1 MLHKARARMAV
12 DYFKMS
18 MDMHKQC
25 QGKIGIESKFCV
37 KNKEDLC
44 VAYTPGVAEPC
55 LAIAKDPE
63 LSKTLTIRGN
73 AIAVVTDGTAV
84 LGLGNIGP
92 EAAMP
97 VMEGKAL
104 LFKQYANIDA
114 WPLCLDTTDP
124 KEIIKTIRYLA
135 PSFGGINLEDIAAP
149 RCFEIENELQD
160 LGIPVFHDDQFGTAI
175 VCLAAI
181 INATKVVNKK
191 VEDLNVVISGPG
203 AAGSAIARLI
213 AMQGFAASPDRPP
226 VHNII
231 LCDEHG
237 ALVKGRSHLTPEYEK
252 LLEFTNKE
260 NRGGKLSDVIEG
272 ADVFIGVSRPG
283 VLKREDVAKMSK
295 DAIVLAMANPK
306 PEIMP
311 DEAKAG
317 GAAVIGTGRSDFPN
331 QVNNVLVF
339 PGIFRGALDAK
350 AKQITPEMKI
360 AAAYALADLIK
371 EPTADKIIPDPFDP
385 GVAAAVA
392 EAVRLTAENQ
402 LKNEKELV

>member
-1 MLHKARARMAV
+1 MAV

-18 MDMHKQC
+18 MDMHRQC
-25 QGKIGIESKFCV
+25 KGKIKIESKFCV

-104 LFKQYANIDA
+104 LFKQYADIDA

-149 RCFEIENELQD
+149 HCFEIENELQD

-175 VCLAAI
+175 VCLAAL
-181 INATKVVNKK
+181 INAAKVVKK
-191 VEDLNVVISGPG
+191 DFTSLNVVISGPG
-203 AAGSAIARLI
+203 AAGSAIAKLI
-213 AMQGFAASPDRPP
+213 AMQGFDETELHPA
-226 VHNII
+226 VKNII

-237 ALVKGRSHLTPEYEK
+237 ALVTGRDHLTPEYNE
-252 LLEFTNKE
+252 LLTFTNKE
-260 NRGGKLSDVIEG
+260 NRGGKLSDVIKG

-283 VLKREDVAKMSK
+283 VLKKEDVANMAK

-311 DEAKAG
+311 DEARAG

-339 PGIFRGALDAK
+339 PGIFRGALDAC
-350 AKQITPEMKI
+350 AKRITPEMKV

-371 EPTADKIIPDPFDP
+371 KPTAEYIIPDPFDQT
-385 GVAAAVA
+385 VAPAVA
-392 EAVRLTAENQ
+392 EAVKLMAEMQ
-402 LKNEKELV
+402 EQKIKEVV